1 MVRVIKIPERC
12 DVEMQGGFA
21 FGRIKDVGASVQ
33 ETLQH
38 SIVGKQIRNPRRE
51 FEMAAADIIKM
62 TTCGPL
68 EIATFPCR
76 SDNYGYLMRDGASGA
91 VAAIDAPEA
100 AQIKA
105 ALDHLGWK
113 LTHILLTHH
122 HGDHVEGVEALRGL
136 GDVQVVGAAAD
147 ATRLPKLDMALAAG
161 KPWHFGDH
169 EVAIIDTPGHT
180 VGHIVYH
187 LPGPKVLFSGDTLFA
202 MGCGRLFEGTAL
214 QMWGGLSALKA
225 LPDDT
230 TVFFG
235 HEYTA
240 ANGDFSLNIESEN
253 PELLSRISDVTTTLS
268 SGGYTS
274 PTTLGL
280 EKKTNPFLRAD
291 SAAVARAV
299 EMVGADAP
307 IVFAEVRRRKD
318 QA

>member
-1 MVRVIKIPERC
+1 MADAE
-12 DVEMQGGFA
+12 
-21 FGRIKDVGASVQ
+21 
-33 ETLQH
+33 
-38 SIVGKQIRNPRRE
+38 IV
-51 FEMAAADIIKM
+51 KM
-62 TTCGPL
+62 TACGSL
-68 EIATFPCR
+68 DIVTFPCR
-76 SDNYGYLMRDGASGA
+76 SDNYGYLMRDKVSGA

-113 LTHILLTHH
+113 LTHIMLTHH
-122 HGDHVEGVEALRGL
+122 HPDHVEGVEELRVL
-136 GDVQVVGAAAD
+136 GDVQVICAAAD
-147 ATRLPKLDMALAAG
+147 AARLPELDVAVVPK
-161 KPWHFGDH
+161 KPWRFGEH
-169 EVAIIDTPGHT
+169 EVTIIETPGHT

-187 LPGPKVLFSGDTLFA
+187 LPQSKVLFSGDTLFA

-214 QMWGGLSALKA
+214 QMWESLTALKA

-240 ANGDFSLNIESEN
+240 ANGDFSLSIEPKN
-253 PELLSRISDVTTTLS
+253 PELLARIADVTKTLS

-274 PTTLGL
+274 PSMLGL

-291 SAAVARAV
+291 TAAVARSV

-318 QA
+318 KA

>member
-1 MVRVIKIPERC
+1 
-12 DVEMQGGFA
+12 
-21 FGRIKDVGASVQ
+21 
-33 ETLQH
+33 
-38 SIVGKQIRNPRRE
+38 
-51 FEMAAADIIKM
+51 MAAADIIQM

-76 SDNYGYLMRDGASGA
+76 SDNYGYLMRDSASGF

-100 AQIKA
+100 AQIEA

-122 HGDHVEGVEALRGL
+122 HGDHVEGVDALVGL
-136 GDVQVVGAAAD
+136 GGVKVVGASAD
-147 ATRLPKLDMALAAG
+147 AARLPKLDIAVIAG
-161 KPWHFGDH
+161 TPWRFGEH
-169 EVAIIDTPGHT
+169 EVEIYDTPGHT

-187 LPGPKVLFSGDTLFA
+187 LPGPKVLFSGDTMFA

-214 QMWGGLSALKA
+214 QMWGSLAALKE
-225 LPDDT
+225 LPNDT

-240 ANGDFSLNIESEN
+240 ANGDFSLTIEPEN
-253 PELLSRISDVTTTLS
+253 PDLLARIADVTKTLS

-274 PTTLGL
+274 PSTLGL
-280 EKKTNPFLRAD
+280 EMKTNPFLRAD
-291 SAAVARAV
+291 TAAVARAV
-299 EMVGADAP
+299 AMVGADAP

-318 QA
+318 KA

>member
-1 MVRVIKIPERC
+1 
-12 DVEMQGGFA
+12 
-21 FGRIKDVGASVQ
+21 
-33 ETLQH
+33 
-38 SIVGKQIRNPRRE
+38 
-51 FEMAAADIIKM
+51 MAAAEIVKI

-76 SDNYGYLMRDGASGA
+76 SDNYGYLMRDTLSGA
-91 VAAIDAPEA
+91 VAAIDAPEG

-113 LTHILLTHH
+113 LTHIMLTHH
-122 HGDHVEGVEALRGL
+122 HGDHVEGVEGLRGL
-136 GDVQVVGAAAD
+136 GNVQVIGAAAD
-147 ATRLPKLDMALAAG
+147 AARLPKLDTTVTPG
-161 KPWHFGDH
+161 QPWRFGEHDV
-169 EVAIIDTPGHT
+169 ETFDTPGHT

-214 QMWGGLSALKA
+214 QMWGSLAALKV

-240 ANGDFSLNIESEN
+240 ANGDFSLSVEPEN
-253 PELLSRISDVTTTLS
+253 PELLARIADVTKTLAG
-268 SGGYTS
+268 GGYTS
-274 PTTLGL
+274 PSTLGV

-291 SAAVARAV
+291 TAAVARAV
-299 EMVGADAP
+299 QMVGADAP
-307 IVFAEVRRRKD
+307 IVFGEVRRRKD
-318 QA
+318 NA